1 MTQKIK
7 YPLIVSDFD
16 GTLVKSD
23 GTVSDF
29 SKSTIKEYMK
39 NGGIFAISTGRMPAG
54 ILPRVKELGL
64 SGFACCA
71 QGSIIV
77 DVETN
82 EVILQGT
89 IPNEIAVQICEKME
103 EMGLHIHVY
112 DLWEY
117 YSNMDDDALKMYENI
132 VKAKAKLILEK
143 PISKFVKETGLCP
156 CKILAMVHPA
166 DNERVRVELDN
177 QSFAGCNVTRS
188 SIYLVEVGSAT
199 YSKGTSLEF
208 LSKKYNIPIENTIA
222 IGDQVNDLSMI
233 EAAGLGL
240 AVQNADEALKSK
252 ATVLKD
258 THDED
263 AVAKAILQYA
273 YEEI

>member
-1 MTQKIK
+1 MQKIK
-7 YPLIVSDFD
+7 YPLILSDFD
-16 GTLVKSD
+16 GTLVRSD

-29 SKSTIKEYMK
+29 SKETIREYIQ

-71 QGSIIV
+71 QGSIII
-77 DVETN
+77 DVESN

-89 IPNEIAVQICEKME
+89 ISNDVAVQVCEKME

-117 YSNMDDDALKMYENI
+117 YSNMDDDALKMYEGI
-132 VKAKAKLILEK
+132 VKTKAKLVLDK
-143 PISKFVKETGLCP
+143 PISQYVKETGLQP
-156 CKILAMVHPA
+156 CKILAMLDPI
-166 DNERVRVELDN
+166 DNERVRIELDKQN
-177 QSFAGCNVTRS
+177 FAGCSVTRS
-188 SIYLVEVGSAT
+188 SVFLVEVGNAT

-208 LSKKYNIPIENTIA
+208 LSNKYNVAMENTIA

-233 EAAGLGL
+233 EKAGLGL
-240 AVQNADEALKSK
+240 AVQNADEALQAK
-252 ATVLKD
+252 AIVLPD
-258 THDED
+258 THNED

-273 YEEI
+273 YEKI